1 MDRSNPYEAAF
12 EAYLRD
18 RRIGSIAVDEAHR
31 SILADETVKSL
42 DFLVYGPCGAKL
54 LVDVKGRRYPGGS
67 ADAPRHVWESW
78 STRDDIDGLERWTAR
93 FGADYVPL
101 LVFVYRIAPTVRLP
115 AGTPDVWIWRGRQ
128 WLIRAIR
135 VSTYR
140 QHMRSRSPK
149 WDTVALPATAF
160 RALVRPFQEF
170 AFAGAPAR
178 RPA

>member
-67 ADAPRHVWESW
+67 ADAPRLGVVVH
-78 STRDDIDGLERWTAR
+78 AR
-93 FGADYVPL
+93 
-101 LVFVYRIAPTVRLP
+101 RHRRT
-115 AGTPDVWIWRGRQ
+115 GTLDREIWR
-128 WLIRAIR
+128 
-135 VSTYR
+135 
-140 QHMRSRSPK
+140 
-149 WDTVALPATAF
+149 
-160 RALVRPFQEF
+160 
-170 AFAGAPAR
+170 
-178 RPA
+178 